1 MLINK
6 RGKTVLP
13 VSHIFWL
20 INMALVLRDKTNLS
34 FRSDSFIVLGKTLFY
49 SSPLHVHL
57 ALYCLLKASQ
67 RHTLLFSSSF
77 WFASLQAVFKNWS
90 PVPSATALK
99 HQHCFPTTIY
109 CPLALSKRK
118 LYCLFSKGIAAFLSF
133 WILSF
138 HKDDPGQIMF
148 TSSGKAKKLQKDIFH
163 LLNIFKVF
171 FTLKWKY
178 YILWINLVRC
188 LLKSLSETTHCRR
201 KSPWWYY

>member
-20 INMALVLRDKTNLS
+20 INMVLVLRDKTNLS
-34 FRSDSFIVLGKTLFY
+34 FHSDSFTVLGKTLFY

-67 RHTLLFSSSF
+67 RHTLLFSNSL
-77 WFASLQAVFKNWS
+77 WFAPLQAVFKNWS

-99 HQHCFPTTIY
+99 HQHCFPTTTSF
-109 CPLALSKRK
+109 PLALSKKK
-118 LYCLFSKGIAAFLSF
+118 LYCPFSKGITAFLSF

-138 HKDDPGQIMF
+138 HKDDKLCSPHQERQRGY
-148 TSSGKAKKLQKDIFH
+148 KKIFYIYW
-163 LLNIFKVF
+163 IFFRVF
-171 FTLKWKY
+171 FTLKRKY
-178 YILWINLVRC
+178 YILWMNSVRC